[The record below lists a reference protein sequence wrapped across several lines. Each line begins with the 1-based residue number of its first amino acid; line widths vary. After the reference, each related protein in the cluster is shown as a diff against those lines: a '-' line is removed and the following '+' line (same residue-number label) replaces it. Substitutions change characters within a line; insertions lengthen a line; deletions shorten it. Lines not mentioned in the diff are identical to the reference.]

1 MGRCDLKATI
11 SYTDLHAVQVLCKG
25 KGGAIMRMFD
35 LYPRVCK
42 ICGKRFESRVN
53 YTYKV
58 EYRKNAFYYFCSYHC
73 FREYEK
79 RKKVAG

>member
-1 MGRCDLKATI
+1 
-11 SYTDLHAVQVLCKG
+11 
-25 KGGAIMRMFD
+25 MRMFD

-58 EYRKNAFYYFCSYHC
+58 EHRKNAFYYFCSYHC